1 MIADPST
8 LRLAIMS
15 ILKLNSCKK
24 TVLIFFALLLFF
36 FIPAFAAT
44 PSVAV
49 VYPEIRA
56 PFNKIF
62 TDIAD
67 GVEEQVN
74 GRTVRYILKKEY
86 SQQEF
91 NQWLSKNNIKVCV
104 ALGVRGETATSVI
117 TNDIPVILGGVLK
130 PKLIDDSRPGISV
143 APSPDKLF
151 AKLKKLKPYVN
162 EVIVVYNP
170 DKTEWL
176 IDQARYAAVKHGL
189 ELTTY
194 STVSLSR
201 SAKLYREIFKRP
213 GISNAAIW
221 LPPDSTSVDNYAVLS
236 FILEQSW
243 KHGTIVFS
251 TKLSHVNKGVLFAL
265 YPDNVKLG
273 KSLGKIALDELKGNG
288 ASIKGMV
295 PLEDLNTAL
304 NRRTAEHLGIN
315 ISSSELRNFDA
326 VFPSE

>member
-1 MIADPST
+1 MP
-8 LRLAIMS
+8 
-15 ILKLNSCKK
+15 ILKQNSCKK
-24 TVLIFFALLLFF
+24 TVLFLFAFLLLFSV
-36 FIPAFAAT
+36 PNFAAT
-44 PSVAV
+44 PSIAV
-49 VYPEIRA
+49 LYPELRE

-86 SQQEF
+86 SQQEL

-104 ALGVRGETATSVI
+104 ALGVRGETATSII
-117 TNDIPVILGGVLK
+117 TDDISVVLGGVLK
-130 PKLIDDSRPGISV
+130 PKLIGDSRPGISV

-151 AKLKKLKPYVN
+151 EQLKKLKPNVN

-176 IDQARYAAVKHGL
+176 IDQARYAAVKHGI

-194 STVSLSR
+194 STGRLSK
-201 SAKLYREIFKRP
+201 SAKLYREIFKQP
-213 GISNAAIW
+213 DISNTAIW

-236 FILEQSW
+236 FILEQAW

-251 TKLSHVNKGVLFAL
+251 SKLSHVNKGVLFAM

-315 ISSSELRNFDA
+315 ISSSELRNYDA
-326 VFPSE
+326 IFPSE